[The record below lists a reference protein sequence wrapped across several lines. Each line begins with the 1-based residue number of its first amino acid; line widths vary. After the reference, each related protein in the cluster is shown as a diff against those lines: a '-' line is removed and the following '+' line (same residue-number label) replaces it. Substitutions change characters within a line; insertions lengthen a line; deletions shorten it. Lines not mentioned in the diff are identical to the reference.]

1 MENQSES
8 TEIPI
13 KITEEGRDGIAGLSH
28 DRTTTGAAD
37 FGNGTG
43 PENNELA
50 WARQHIREP
59 VTVERKTELAGWGV
73 GHRKKTTR
81 PLAEKRVNPLPIDL
95 PAEEPEN
102 YGDIIF
108 LLYDRMDRL
117 AARQDRKIARL
128 SRRVSELEER
138 GCFR

>member
-1 MENQSES
+1 MENIS
-8 TEIPI
+8 TSTGIHTQ
-13 KITEEGRDGIAGLSH
+13 ITEEGRDGSAGLSH
-28 DRTTTGAAD
+28 DRAITGAGD
-37 FGNGTG
+37 FGNGTRE
-43 PENNELA
+43 ENNELA
-50 WARQHIREP
+50 WARRHIREP
-59 VTVERKTELAGWGV
+59 VEVERKTELAGWGV
-73 GHRKKTTR
+73 GHRKKQTR
-81 PLAEKRVNPLPIDL
+81 PPGKERENPLPIDL